1 MNDGYQIFGNFFLWG
16 QTLCVDHYYF
26 TVVTCAKILKP
37 FIPKPHKSIFVRDND
52 LTYPVVLYFNHQII
66 EILPLII

>member
-1 MNDGYQIFGNFFLWG
+1 MMVNKSLVTSSSGDKLSA
-16 QTLCVDHYYF
+16 LDHYYF
-26 TVVTCAKILKP
+26 TVVTGAKILKP
-37 FIPKPHKSIFVRDND
+37 FIPKPHQAIFVRDND